1 MKVLLVVPRSNDLLH
16 NPSIPLGLVSIGT
29 YLKRYQHEVKIID
42 MDVKILFYQAGS
54 RDIMF
59 SIYPKVYNK
68 EFNLEITKDDDY
80 LLYNLVNKLYDS
92 ITTKK
97 FLDYPEDRVDSF
109 DFKDLYDGEK
119 ITWKSDA
126 PVNENS
132 YNEEFKYNY
141 LNIYKENEKY
151 IFKFINNSVM
161 NCYTIEFNT
170 DRSRYERFVY
180 PFIIFFNDLEKIIE
194 PYRQIDIDEYLHY
207 EKIKKKKRG

>member
-1 MKVLLVVPRSNDLLH
+1 MIK
-16 NPSIPLGLVSIGT
+16 I
-29 YLKRYQHEVKIID
+29 KRYISNNYID
-42 MDVKILFYQAGS
+42 CSKYNYEFFTEDVKILFYQAGS

-92 ITTKK
+92 ITTKN

-109 DFKDLYDGEK
+109 DFNDLYDGEK

-126 PVNENS
+126 PVNENL

-151 IFKFINNSVM
+151 IFKFINNSDM
-161 NCYTIEFNT
+161 DCYTVEFNT

-180 PFIIFFNDLEKIIE
+180 PFIIFFNDLEKITE